1 MKRKLRKFLNFT
13 AYAFRQAQDGR
24 IIFLTLILVVSQ
36 IHAVSFWDEYAA
48 NKYYKEQDY
57 SLAAKKTEKLL
68 LQDSNGFEVI
78 MNMGKILYKQ
88 EKFEEAVNYFSKLK
102 KIKTLSKN
110 KKEDVFFNLASAQA
124 QQEKWS
130 DALEAFEKVVEINS
144 ENKRAKKNIEIIKK
158 IMAQKANDQEKQQ
171 DKDQK
176 DQQDKDEKSGND
188 KQKSKTGN
196 SDDDKKNSEKQK
208 NEQERKKD
216 GAQSKNQSAQQ
227 KPNGKGS
234 DKSNNSNQDKQ
245 GDAGKDS
252 LSDKQHDKQNSSSNS
267 NKQNKQHSAK
277 KQAQDELD
285 EKLNWQEK
293 RYLEA
298 VQKSDERA
306 NAHMMKLRAQ
316 SLKGSG
322 ADNEHNW

>member
-1 MKRKLRKFLNFT
+1 MKRKLRKFLSFI
-13 AYAFRQAQDGR
+13 AHALRQAQDER
-24 IIFLTLILVVSQ
+24 FMLLVLILVIPQ
-36 IHAVSFWDEYAA
+36 IHAIIFWDEYAA
-48 NKYYKEQDY
+48 NKYYKGQNY
-57 SLAAKKTEKLL
+57 NLAAKKTEKLL
-68 LQDSNGFEVI
+68 LQDSDDFEAI

-88 EKFEEAVNYFSKLK
+88 DKFEEAVNYFSKLK
-102 KIKTLSKN
+102 NVDALSKN
-110 KKEDVFFNLASAQA
+110 KQEDVFFNLASAQA
-124 QQEKWS
+124 QQEKWPE
-130 DALEAFEKVVEINS
+130 ALEAFEKVVENNS

-158 IMAQKANDQEKQQ
+158 IMAQQANDQDKQQ
-171 DKDQK
+171 KEDQK
-176 DQQDKDEKSGND
+176 DQQDKDEKSGDD
-188 KQKSKTGN
+188 KQKPKTGN
-196 SDDDKKNSEKQK
+196 SDQDKKDSEKQK

-216 GAQSKNQSAQQ
+216 GAQGKDQSAQQ
-227 KPNGKGS
+227 KSDGKGS
-234 DKSNNSNQDKQ
+234 DKSNSSNQDKQ

-252 LSDKQHDKQNSSSNS
+252 LSDQQHDKQNSSSNS

-298 VQKSDERA
+298 IQKSDERA

-316 SLKGSG
+316 SLKGGG